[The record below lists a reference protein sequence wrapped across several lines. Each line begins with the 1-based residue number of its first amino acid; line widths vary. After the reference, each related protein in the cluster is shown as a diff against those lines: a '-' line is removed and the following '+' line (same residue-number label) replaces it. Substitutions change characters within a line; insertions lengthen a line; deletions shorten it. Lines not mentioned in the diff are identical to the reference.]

1 MSKQEKIVC
10 AAVEFE
16 TNSGK
21 DIIMCLRHD
30 GDPRVENHRFHLAD
44 YGINEDENYNEVLGF
59 ITNKNRFVDPVEATE
74 IAYNARQL
82 SRTLREGTPLK
93 PEDLY

>member
-1 MSKQEKIVC
+1 MSKQERVVC
-10 AAVEFE
+10 AAVKV
-16 TNSGK
+16 SIVK
-21 DIIMCLRHD
+21 DGYEGSRVVKGIDYKSIHQD
-30 GDPRVENHRFHLAD
+30 GLLSEITHPTYCNVF
-44 YGINEDENYNEVLGF
+44 ISGF

-82 SRTLREGTPLK
+82 SRTLREGTLLK

>member
-1 MSKQEKIVC
+1 MSKQEKVVC
-10 AAVEFE
+10 AAFRFVFSCCEEIVLTLDYKMNYHAQDLYGREYLTGFE
-16 TNSGK
+16 K
-21 DIIMCLRHD
+21 
-30 GDPRVENHRFHLAD
+30 
-44 YGINEDENYNEVLGF
+44 GF
-59 ITNKNRFVDPVEATE
+59 ITSKNRFVDPVEATE

>member
-1 MSKQEKIVC
+1 MSKQEKVVC
-10 AAVEFE
+10 AAIKIEWFDGYRKGSTEFL
-16 TNSGK
+16 GIDYK
-21 DIIMCLRHD
+21 IIRTDAVYEMFFD
-30 GDPRVENHRFHLAD
+30 D
-44 YGINEDENYNEVLGF
+44 YKFLSEVMGF